1 MVRVG
6 VPDLL
11 YQGRNTVPE
20 NRLCFNLLLYIQSLS
35 GAHQLVSGSPPQ
47 GPGWPLSPL
56 TAVLSSLTALG
67 RGGVRLCLGLEI
79 AAGWIG

>member
-11 YQGRNTVPE
+11 YQGRDT
-20 NRLCFNLLLYIQSLS
+20 LTHLIFNLLLYIKSLS
-35 GAHQLVSGSPPQ
+35 GAQQLVSGSPPQ

-56 TAVLSSLTALG
+56 TVVLSSLTALG
-67 RGGVRLCLGLEI
+67 RGGVRLCLRLEI
-79 AAGWIG
+79 PAGWIG